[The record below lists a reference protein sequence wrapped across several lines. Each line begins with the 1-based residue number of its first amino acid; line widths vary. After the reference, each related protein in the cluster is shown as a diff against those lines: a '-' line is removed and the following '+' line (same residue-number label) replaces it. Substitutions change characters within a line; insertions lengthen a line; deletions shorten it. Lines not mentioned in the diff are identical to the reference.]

1 MTADAERAVLL
12 YGTDVST
19 YAGVDGD
26 DVEPML
32 GLMTGARVVAEAVA
46 RRLETRRG
54 SLLGHPDE
62 GLDLSMLRSARM
74 TQAQARLLQREI
86 EREVLRDERVSTA
99 EVRVV
104 MTDAAQLLEI
114 EVAGQC
120 GLGPFGLVLRLDG
133 DEAIATIMEG

>member
-1 MTADAERAVLL
+1 MSVDRSVLL

-19 YAGVDGD
+19 YAGPDGD

-32 GLMTGARVVAEAVA
+32 GLISGARVVTEAVA

-62 GLDLSMLRSARM
+62 GLDIASLLSARI

-86 EREVLRDERVSTA
+86 EREVLRDERVRTA
-99 EVRVV
+99 RVQV
-104 MTDAAQLLEI
+104 TMSASAQVLAI
-114 EVAGQC
+114 EVSGEC

-133 DEAIATIMEG
+133 EGAVETIMEG